1 MPTWT
6 PALLGWVSNW
16 CWTERFPWIYNIY
29 FQLNCCLV
37 LAQSLFPELVMDWS
51 RSGDIQLAPGDI
63 FKVTGEKKTQPCQAS
78 VSCNFCP
85 VRARKWKLFPSL
97 PHDCAQNS
105 TIYFLSLFTSSPLY
119 WLLCTKSPTVTC
131 TLTLAFQNAWL
142 WSSANTSNL
151 SGATDQLNYSRSV
164 SLCLFLSREQQLR
177 GIKLEESLNFNHKL

>member
-6 PALLGWVSNW
+6 QTFSGLFSNW
-16 CWTERFPWIYNIY
+16 CWIERFPWIYDVS
-29 FQLNCCLV
+29 FQLNCWLV
-37 LAQSLFPELVMDWS
+37 LAHSLFPELVMDLS
-51 RSGDIQLAPGDI
+51 CSGDIQLAPGDI
-63 FKVTGEKKTQPCQAS
+63 FEVTAEKKPQLCQAS

-85 VRARKWKLFPSL
+85 VRVRKWKLFPSL

-105 TIYFLSLFTSSPLY
+105 TIYFFSLFTTSPLY

-142 WSSANTSNL
+142 WSSANTSNW

-164 SLCLFLSREQQLR
+164 SLCLFLSREQQLW
-177 GIKLEESLNFNHKL
+177 GIKLEQSLNFNHKL